1 MFSLN
6 FRRKTMGLVDL
17 LLQAGGGDLVGQI
30 ARKANT
36 DKSGAE
42 DLLKNLGSAM
52 FGQVKGRVQSDKHDS
67 SGLEDLLRDSKYA
80 DMLHKPATHYNDPK
94 MADKG
99 NILLDFIT
107 GNKEGS
113 REVASQVSKKT
124 GFDVSIIKGL
134 LPMLAPLIIGSLG
147 KGMGGGASLAPSR
160 NNDNGMLMNMLDFDH
175 DGSVIDDVAGLA
187 MKYIF

>member
-1 MFSLN
+1 
-6 FRRKTMGLVDL
+6 MGLVDL
-17 LLQAGGGDLVGQI
+17 LLQAGGGDLLGQV
-30 ARKANT
+30 AKKANT

-67 SGLEDLLRDSKYA
+67 SGLEDLLKSSKYA
-80 DMLHKPATHYNDPK
+80 DMLDEPSRHYNDPK

-107 GNKEGS
+107 GNKKGS

-124 GFDVSIIKGL
+124 GFDVSIIKNL

-147 KGMGGGASLAPSR
+147 KGMLGGGGSSLAPSR
-160 NNDNGMLMNMLDFDH
+160 NDNGMLMNMLDFDN

>member
-1 MFSLN
+1 
-6 FRRKTMGLVDL
+6 MGLVDL
-17 LLQAGGGDLVGQI
+17 LLQAGGGDLLGQV
-30 ARKANT
+30 AKKANT

-42 DLLKNLGSAM
+42 DLLRNLGSAM

-80 DMLHKPATHYNDPK
+80 EMLDKPSRHYNRPEPEMK
-94 MADKG
+94 KEG

-113 REVASQVSKKT
+113 REIASQVSKNT

-160 NNDNGMLMNMLDFDH
+160 NDNGMLMNMLDFDN

>member
-1 MFSLN
+1 
-6 FRRKTMGLVDL
+6 MGLVDL
-17 LLQAGGGDLVGQI
+17 LLQSGGGDLLGQI
-30 ARKANT
+30 AKKANT

-52 FGQVKGRVQSDKHDS
+52 FGQVKGRVQSGKHDS
-67 SGLEDLLRDSKYA
+67 SGLESLINDSKYA
-80 DMLHKPATHYNDPK
+80 DMLDTPSRHYNDRK
-94 MADKG
+94 MQDNG
-99 NILLDFIT
+99 NDLLGYIT
-107 GNKEGS
+107 GSREGS

-124 GFDVSIIKGL
+124 GFDLSIIKGL

-147 KGMGGGASLAPSR
+147 KGMLGGGGSSLAPS
-160 NNDNGMLMNMLDFDH
+160 NNSGGGLMGMLDFDN